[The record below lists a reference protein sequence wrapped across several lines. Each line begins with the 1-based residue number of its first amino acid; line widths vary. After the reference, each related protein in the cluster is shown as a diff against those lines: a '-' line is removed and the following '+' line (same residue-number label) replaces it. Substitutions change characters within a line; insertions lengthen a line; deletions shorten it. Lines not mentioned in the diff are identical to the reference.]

1 MKKKMLKLKSIL
13 TVTLAWLMVI
23 SMVGCGQKEEVQSEE
38 VEETGVEET
47 EVEKPQEETTE
58 EEETVETTDLDAVV
72 QDLKAIY
79 SYDGFSE
86 YGDKIVE
93 YSFFSDGKN
102 LVLYD
107 VAGEAYVDMG
117 NRYADESY
125 LISTD
130 EDFSAIE
137 GMIDAVILKDKTRYV
152 YKLEDGHTLE
162 EFTGYDENGEMV
174 LYVQKLGDHV
184 FGTCE
189 GEGFVDG
196 EPAEMRNASATEEKE
211 EDAFRFF
218 AEAVSA
224 NTELGA
230 LILPSLGS
238 ANAASTNGTY
248 EEYVYSLN
256 LQIPSAYGVDA
267 SYLAENG
274 PDNNEF
280 FGIDLNCMA
289 DQLIQ
294 YLYTAYQEGESN
306 PFVFASDYD
315 DTVSLIKAFPNRDT
329 ITGKLRANDEDLAQ
343 AIDKVLEMEDSKIW
357 ISYGL
362 DWNYLENGKELY
374 LNNAAYYGEIEIIVS
389 SIQDGQRDSVKYTI
403 HYDQQGI
410 TEIETE

>member
-13 TVTLAWLMVI
+13 TVTLACLMVI
-23 SMVGCGQKEEVQSEE
+23 STVGCGQKEEVQSGE
-38 VEETGVEET
+38 VEETVD
-47 EVEKPQEETTE
+47 
-58 EEETVETTDLDAVV
+58 TTDLDAVV
-72 QDLKAIY
+72 QELKTIY
-79 SYDGFSE
+79 SYEGYTE
-86 YGDKIVE
+86 YGDKIIE
-93 YSFFSDGKN
+93 YSFFSDGKT
-102 LVLYD
+102 LELYD

-117 NRYADESY
+117 NRFVDESY
-125 LISTD
+125 HISTD

-137 GMIDAVILKDKTRYV
+137 GMIDAVILKDKSRDV
-152 YKLEDGHTLE
+152 YKLEDGHTVE

-174 LYVQKLGDHV
+174 LCVYKLGDHV

-196 EPAEMRNASATEEKE
+196 EQAEMRNASATEEKE

-224 NTELGA
+224 NTELGT

-238 ANAASTNGTY
+238 ANAASTKGTY

-274 PDNNEF
+274 PDNNEL
-280 FGIDLNCMA
+280 FGIDFNCMA

-294 YLYTAYQEGESN
+294 YLYSAYQEGESN

-329 ITGKLRANDEDLAQ
+329 TTDDEDLAH

-362 DWNYLENGKELY
+362 NWNYLENGKELY
-374 LNNAAYYGEIEIIVS
+374 ITDAAYYGKIEIIVS

-403 HYDQQGI
+403 HYDLQGI
-410 TEIETE
+410 TEVETE